1 MSPPH
6 GIPEV
11 PSIKPDFSRWS
22 RANLEKMA
30 TDLNNQNL
38 QLKADLRLALD
49 NHRKLLIQH
58 NAHRPEVT

>member
-1 MSPPH
+1 MPAAIE
-6 GIPEV
+6 GIHFHHEHEN
-11 PSIKPDFSRWS
+11 SRWS